1 MRKKLFLV
9 SGLLA
14 ATLFTAC
21 NNEEITMPQGDNEAS
36 QVETEGGQ
44 ELVIALADGSLN
56 MGRSSN
62 AFARAVA
69 AAGDAGA
76 INAFGRPLYSSMAS
90 QYVQNIKV
98 YFVDAQNKIARVV
111 NVDKDY
117 WKQSLAYNNGRK
129 LTISLKGDKK
139 LTATEQGTD
148 YTVYAMAYSN
158 THGYQAFSP
167 AENSTDATV
176 GTNTG
181 WSDFHATVTAEN
193 DPSEIFAGQA
203 SIKAIKSAEKECL
216 ELTDGKDALVTLY
229 RQVAGISG
237 YFKNI
242 PANVNGDVPTHLRL
256 VASGKNT
263 KVLFGELDTNVGD
276 AADKVSVNHVMNGA
290 EASTSDKTA
299 EYVGGKAKGHVVY
312 EIELDK
318 WFTEGFANADKD
330 GDGFVTPNDV
340 VTGGVNGEKAAWVN
354 PNATVNNHVQ
364 GLVKGSV
371 WGGKF
376 VIPFAQTTSVPTLQL
391 QLVQK
396 AVDGKVSLLKY
407 WNIKVDKTSTTAS
420 AVELP
425 TGAIAAITGDESNEV
440 YNIYRNHMYSIG
452 KKNFDNGN
460 QKPTEPVDPD
470 KPNPEKPIDPD
481 QPDPDPEGN
490 NQPGDLSKGQDL
502 TIHVNSNWEA
512 VHNMEID

>member
-36 QVETEGGQ
+36 Q
-44 ELVIALADGSLN
+44 ELVLALSDGSLN
-56 MGRSSN
+56 MARSSN
-62 AFARAVA
+62 AFARAAA

-90 QYVQNIKV
+90 QYIQNIKI
-98 YFVDAQNKIARVV
+98 YFVDQKGNIARVV

-139 LTATEQGTD
+139 LNTGK
-148 YTVYAMAYSN
+148 YIVYAMAYSTN
-158 THGYQAFSP
+158 HGYNAFAP
-167 AENSTDATV
+167 VEGTDDTAID
-176 GTNTG
+176 NP
-181 WSDFHATVTAEN
+181 WKDFYASVEAKN

-203 SIKAIKSAEKECL
+203 TVLAVKSETEVGLKSNKGE
-216 ELTDGKDALVTLY
+216 ALVTLY

-242 PANVNGDVPTHLRL
+242 PANVDGDVPTHLRL

-276 AADKVSVNHVMNGA
+276 AADKVNVNHVMNGA

-312 EIELDK
+312 EIELNK
-318 WFTEGFANADKD
+318 WFTGGFDKADTNK
-330 GDGFVTPNDV
+330 DGFVNADDITPENP
-340 VTGGVNGEKAAWVN
+340 WVN

-425 TGAIAAITGDESNEV
+425 TGAIAAITGDESQEV

-470 KPNPEKPIDPD
+470 KPNPEKPIDPE
-481 QPDPDPEGN
+481 QPDKD

-512 VHNMEID
+512 VHDMEID

>member
-1 MRKKLFLV
+1 MRKNLFLV

-21 NNEEITMPQGDNEAS
+21 NNEEISMPQGDNEAS
-36 QVETEGGQ
+36 Q
-44 ELVIALADGSLN
+44 ELVLALSDGSLN
-56 MGRSSN
+56 MARSSN
-62 AFARAVA
+62 AFARAA
-69 AAGDAGA
+69 AAAGIGDAGA

-90 QYVQNIKV
+90 QYVQNIKI
-98 YFVDAQNKIARVV
+98 YFVEEDGNIARVV

-129 LTISLKGDKK
+129 LTISLKGTDK
-139 LTATEQGTD
+139 LGTGK
-148 YTVYAMAYSN
+148 YTVYAMAYSTN
-158 THGYQAFSP
+158 HGYDTVVP
-167 AENSTDATV
+167 ALN
-176 GTNTG
+176 
-181 WSDFHATVTAEN
+181 TAEN
-193 DPSEIFAGQA
+193 AKFDANAFSATASVEPSEIFVGKTTVTAQN
-203 SIKAIKSAEKECL
+203 SETEVSLKS
-216 ELTDGKDALVTLY
+216 DNGNALVTLY

-242 PANVNGDVPTHLRL
+242 PANVDGDVPTHLRL

-276 AADKVSVNHVMNGA
+276 AADKVNVNHVMNGA
-290 EASTSDKTA
+290 EAAALTNRD
-299 EYVGGKAKGHVVY
+299 GKFAVSNKDGYVVY
-312 EIELDK
+312 EIKLDN
-318 WFTEGFANADKD
+318 WFTEGFANADKNK
-330 GDGFVTPNDV
+330 DGFVNSDDV
-340 VTGGVNGEKAAWVN
+340 KAGVKWVN
-354 PNATVNNHVQ
+354 PNAKVNGHVQ
-364 GLVKGSV
+364 GLVQGTV

-376 VIPFAQTTSVPTLQL
+376 VIPFAQVENVPTLQL

-396 AVDGKVSLLKY
+396 DIDGTVNLLKY
-407 WNIKVDKTSTTAS
+407 WNIKVDATYTAAS

-425 TGAIAAITGDESNEV
+425 TGAIATVTGDKSKEV

-470 KPNPEKPIDPD
+470 KPVNPIDPID
-481 QPDPDPEGN
+481 PTDPDEN

-512 VHNMEID
+512 VHDMEID

>member
-1 MRKKLFLV
+1 MRKNLFLV

-21 NNEEITMPQGDNEAS
+21 NNEEISMPQGDNEAS
-36 QVETEGGQ
+36 Q
-44 ELVIALADGSLN
+44 ELVLALSDGSLN
-56 MGRSSN
+56 MARSSN
-62 AFARAVA
+62 AFARAA
-69 AAGDAGA
+69 AAAGIGDAGA

-129 LTISLKGDKK
+129 LTISLKGTDKLK
-139 LTATEQGTD
+139 DGE
-148 YTVYAMAYSN
+148 YTVYACAYSEDS
-158 THGYQAFSP
+158 GYKFAPTVEAKDTEWKDFY
-167 AENSTDATV
+167 ATV
-176 GTNTG
+176 SQGNDPSEVFAG
-181 WSDFHATVTAEN
+181 QATVTAKDTKDEV
-193 DPSEIFAGQA
+193 SL
-203 SIKAIKSAEKECL
+203 KS
-216 ELTDGKDALVTLY
+216 GNGNALVTLY

-242 PANVNGDVPTHLRL
+242 PANVDGDVPTHLRL

-263 KVLFGELDTNVGD
+263 QVLFGELKTNAGD
-276 AADKVSVNHVMNGA
+276 ADKVNVNHVMNGA
-290 EASTSDKTA
+290 EASTNDKTA

-312 EIELDK
+312 EIDLNK
-318 WFTEGFANADKD
+318 WFTGGFDKADTNK
-330 GDGFVTPNDV
+330 DGFVNADDITPENP
-340 VTGGVNGEKAAWVN
+340 WVN
-354 PNATVNNHVQ
+354 PNAKVNNHVQ

-376 VIPFAQTTSVPTLQL
+376 VIPFAQASGVPTLQL

-396 AVDGKVSLLKY
+396 AADGKVSLLKY
-407 WNIKVDKTSTTAS
+407 WNIKVDATYPTAS

-425 TGAIAAITGDESNEV
+425 TGAIAAVTGDESQEV

-452 KKNFDNGN
+452 KKNFDNGDS
-460 QKPTEPVDPD
+460 KPTTPIDPD
-470 KPNPEKPIDPD
+470 TENPEKPIDPE
-481 QPDPDPEGN
+481 QPDKD

-512 VHNMEID
+512 VHDMEID

>member
-1 MRKKLFLV
+1 MRKNLFLV
-9 SGLLA
+9 SSLLA

-21 NNEEITMPQGDNEAS
+21 NNEEISMPQGDNEAS
-36 QVETEGGQ
+36 Q
-44 ELVIALADGSLN
+44 ELVLALSDGSLN
-56 MGRSSN
+56 MARSSN
-62 AFARAVA
+62 AFARAAA

-90 QYVQNIKV
+90 QYIQNIKI
-98 YFVDAQNKIARVV
+98 YFVKDGKIARVV
-111 NVDKDY
+111 TVDKDY

-129 LTISLKGDKK
+129 LTISLKGTDKLETGK
-139 LTATEQGTD
+139 
-148 YTVYAMAYSN
+148 YTVYAMAYSTN
-158 THGYQAFSP
+158 HGYNAFMP
-167 AENSTDATV
+167 VENTDDTAID
-176 GTNTG
+176 NP
-181 WSDFHATVTAEN
+181 WKDFYASVEAKN

-203 SIKAIKSAEKECL
+203 TVLAVKSETEVGLKSNKGE
-216 ELTDGKDALVTLY
+216 ALVTLY

-242 PANVNGDVPTHLRL
+242 PANVDGDVPTHLRL

-276 AADKVSVNHVMNGA
+276 AADKVNVNHVMNGA

-312 EIELDK
+312 EIELNK
-318 WFTEGFANADKD
+318 WFTGGFDKADTNK
-330 GDGFVTPNDV
+330 DGFVNADDITPENP
-340 VTGGVNGEKAAWVN
+340 WVN

>member
-1 MRKKLFLV
+1 MRKNLFLV

-21 NNEEITMPQGDNEAS
+21 NNEEISMPQGDNEAS
-36 QVETEGGQ
+36 Q
-44 ELVIALADGSLN
+44 ELVLALSDGSLN
-56 MGRSSN
+56 MARSSN
-62 AFARAVA
+62 AFARAAA

-90 QYVQNIKV
+90 QYIQNIKI
-98 YFVDAQNKIARVV
+98 YFVDQKGNIARVV

-139 LTATEQGTD
+139 LNTGK
-148 YTVYAMAYSN
+148 YIVYAMAYSTN
-158 THGYQAFSP
+158 HGYNAFAP
-167 AENSTDATV
+167 VEGTDDTAID
-176 GTNTG
+176 NP
-181 WSDFHATVTAEN
+181 WKDFYASVEAKN

-203 SIKAIKSAEKECL
+203 TVLAVKSETEVGLKSNKGE
-216 ELTDGKDALVTLY
+216 ALVTLY

-242 PANVNGDVPTHLRL
+242 PANVDGDVPTHLRL

-276 AADKVSVNHVMNGA
+276 AADKVNVNHVMNGA

-312 EIELDK
+312 EIELNK
-318 WFTEGFANADKD
+318 WFTGGFDKADTNK
-330 GDGFVTPNDV
+330 DGFVNADDITPENP
-340 VTGGVNGEKAAWVN
+340 WVN

-425 TGAIAAITGDESNEV
+425 TGAIAAITGDESQEV

-470 KPNPEKPIDPD
+470 KPNPEKPIDPE
-481 QPDPDPEGN
+481 QPDKD

>member
-36 QVETEGGQ
+36 Q
-44 ELVIALADGSLN
+44 ELVLALSDGSLN
-56 MGRSSN
+56 MARSSN
-62 AFARAVA
+62 AFARAMA
-69 AAGDAGA
+69 AAETADKGA
-76 INAFGRPLYSSMAS
+76 INQFGRPLYSSMAS

-129 LTISLKGDKK
+129 LTISLKGTDKLETGK
-139 LTATEQGTD
+139 
-148 YTVYAMAYSN
+148 YTVYAMAYSTN
-158 THGYQAFSP
+158 HGYNAFMP
-167 AENSTDATV
+167 VENTDDTAID
-176 GTNTG
+176 NP
-181 WSDFHATVTAEN
+181 WKDFYASVEAKN

-203 SIKAIKSAEKECL
+203 TVLAVKSETEVGLKSNKGE
-216 ELTDGKDALVTLY
+216 ALVTLY

-242 PANVNGDVPTHLRL
+242 PANVDGDVPTHLRL

-276 AADKVSVNHVMNGA
+276 AADKVNVNHVMNGA

-312 EIELDK
+312 EIELNK
-318 WFTEGFANADKD
+318 WFTGGFDKADTNK
-330 GDGFVTPNDV
+330 DGFVNADDITPENP
-340 VTGGVNGEKAAWVN
+340 WVN

-425 TGAIAAITGDESNEV
+425 TGAIAAITGDESQEV

-470 KPNPEKPIDPD
+470 KPNPEKPIDPE
-481 QPDPDPEGN
+481 QPDKD